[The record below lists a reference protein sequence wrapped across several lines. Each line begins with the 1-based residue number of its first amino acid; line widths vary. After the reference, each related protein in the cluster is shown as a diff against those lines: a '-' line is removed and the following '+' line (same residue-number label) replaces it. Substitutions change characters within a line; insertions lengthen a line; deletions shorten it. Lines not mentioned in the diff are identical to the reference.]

1 MERRGFQPNRG
12 KPVDLVELA
21 CKQIHCSN
29 GQISNLTELYA
40 EYHRER
46 NNFCHRVRAEK
57 EKVKRL
63 DDLLD
68 YRDTGFS
75 EEHIKQFDTI
85 MEREEDISYLRE
97 SLCQQSQ
104 QQTSDSQQHG
114 GLLQAKTETAR
125 MLMRKG
131 EDLLQFIT
139 ILEDKCSAEKEKM
152 EAESQHRQQ
161 LDEMITR
168 FEAEKKISDQINK
181 ETSDSLD
188 KEKLLRL
195 EAENTNAEL
204 RQSVTAWQL
213 DCSCL
218 QEQVL
223 KEVALKQSREAEV
236 QQLVARSKGQEEI
249 FFKHLAENHQRWIR
263 RRKNWENSKSDLQN
277 ARNGEEKD
285 GGT

>member
-1 MERRGFQPNRG
+1 MDRRGLQPNRG
-12 KPVDLVELA
+12 KPVDRVELA

-29 GQISNLTELYA
+29 GQISGLTELYA

-57 EKVKRL
+57 EQIKHL
-63 DDLLD
+63 EELLD
-68 YRDTGFS
+68 YRDTGFC
-75 EEHIKQFDTI
+75 EEQIKQFDTI

-104 QQTSDSQQHG
+104 QQTSDSQKHG
-114 GLLQAKTETAR
+114 GPLQAETETAR
-125 MLMRKG
+125 MLTRKG

-139 ILEDKCSAEKEKM
+139 TLEDRCSAEKEKM

-168 FEAEKKISDQINK
+168 FEAEKEISEQINK
-181 ETSDSLD
+181 EKSDSLD
-188 KEKLLRL
+188 KEKFLRL

-204 RQSVTAWQL
+204 RQSVAAWQL
-213 DCSCL
+213 DCSSL
-218 QEQVL
+218 QKQVL
-223 KEVALKQSREAEV
+223 REVALKQSREAEV
-236 QQLVARSKGQEEI
+236 QQLEARLKGQEDI

-263 RRKNWENSKSDLQN
+263 RRNNWEYSKRDLQN